1 MKNQGY
7 ASFLFG
13 IVLAGLIALWLPDF
27 WQYGNSRVI
36 EAWGDGYKSY
46 HAYRYHIRYDSTLT
60 HFGGMNYPYGE
71 HAIPG
76 DTQPLLSNTVKL
88 LMRLGVPAD
97 RYDYALFHGV
107 LLLGLW
113 LCGFF
118 LWLIFRALG
127 LPALLAAA
135 AAVGGCFLSP
145 QIERIAA
152 HFGLGHPELIPL
164 LSYLL
169 LRFHRQP
176 HWRWSLGIGIVVWA
190 YSLLHFYFFAIAAFF
205 IFGFMLLR
213 WLYQR
218 DWQQTPQY
226 LLQGSLQL
234 LLPLLFF
241 YFWLYHND
249 PISDRTQEPWGFF
262 VYKATP
268 EGIYSSMAQPH
279 WQWFAANIKPLE
291 AVGFEGKAYIGL
303 AALLGTL
310 GVLLGFLWKK
320 KTASRRPAAA
330 EASDT
335 GYLLPLGL
343 SGGLILLFSLGL
355 PFVWPGKESWLE
367 WAGPIRQFRSIGR
380 FAWVFFYTANIVA
393 LTALYRWSLAG
404 GMRAAVRTSLLL
416 VLLLEAWY
424 FTRSVDLR
432 LDTIE
437 EYAPGSMFTDIDSLD
452 FRRYQA
458 ILPVPYY
465 NIGSDNYWWQLSGFI
480 GQKTQTLSM
489 QTGLPLTG
497 AMLTRTSL
505 GQTVNQLQLVLEPYR
520 QPAIIGDMP
529 SDKPLLMAWDE
540 ERLQGQRHRYEHLLD
555 GARLVYSKPPLFLY
569 ELPLN
574 SYQQRI
580 DRRLDSLQLLA
591 ADASRGGQADGWS
604 SPDSNAVYIYN
615 AFDQQPQQKF
625 YRGGGALRAR
635 MADETVV
642 LEAALT
648 GLDSLQPIAFSVWM
662 WLLADRHPRTDMILL
677 ELDPVSG
684 AERARH
690 QLQTR
695 EAVTT
700 FDNNGWGLLEW
711 TVSPLA
717 TDSRWKWIFTNPSL
731 RDESLWLD
739 ELLVRPASQTM
750 LHVTPVSLGYNN
762 RWWPLEEKK

>member
-1 MKNQGY
+1 MKNHGY
-7 ASFLFG
+7 ASFVFG

-27 WQYGNSRVI
+27 LQHGNSRVI

-60 HFGGMNYPYGE
+60 HFSGMNYPYGE

-76 DTQPLLSNTVKL
+76 DTQPLLSNAVKL
-88 LMRLGVPAD
+88 LMRLGLPAD
-97 RYDYALFHGV
+97 RYDYAIFHGA

-118 LWLIFRALG
+118 LWLIFRQLG
-127 LPALLAAA
+127 LPALTAAA
-135 AAVGGCFLSP
+135 AAVGICFLSP

-176 HWRWSLGIGIVVWA
+176 HWRWSLGVGVVVWA

-205 IFGFMLLR
+205 IFGFMVLR
-213 WLYQR
+213 WLYLR
-218 DWQQTPQY
+218 EWSQTLHY
-226 LLQGSLQL
+226 LLHGSLQL

-249 PISDRTQEPWGFF
+249 PISDRTREPWGFF
-262 VYKATP
+262 VYKAIP

-279 WQWFAANIKPLE
+279 WQWFAANIRPLE

-320 KTASRRPAAA
+320 KASGRQLAAGT
-330 EASDT
+330 DR

-343 SGGLILLFSLGL
+343 SGGLILLFSLGM

-380 FAWVFFYTANIVA
+380 FAWVFFYTSNIVA
-393 LTALYRWSLAG
+393 ITALYRWSLSG
-404 GMRAAVRTSLLL
+404 GLRPAVRTGLLL

-424 FTRSVDLR
+424 FSRSVDLR

-437 EYAPGSMFTDIDSLD
+437 EYADGSAFTDIDSLD
-452 FRRYQA
+452 FGRYQA

-520 QPAIIGDMP
+520 RPAILSDMP

-540 ERLQGQRHRYEHLLD
+540 ERLQGQRHRYEHLLE

-569 ELPLN
+569 ELPLD

-580 DRRLDSLQLLA
+580 SRRLDSLQLLA
-591 ADASRGGQADGWS
+591 ADTSLTAKKDGWKCT
-604 SPDSNAVYIYN
+604 DSNAVYIYES
-615 AFDQQPQQKF
+615 FDREPQARS

-635 MADETVV
+635 MADETVA

-648 GLDSLQPIAFSVWM
+648 GLDSLQPLTFSVWM

-677 ELDPVSG
+677 ELDPVGG

-695 EAVTT
+695 EAVVT

-711 TVSPLA
+711 TVNPLA
-717 TDSRWKWIFTNPSL
+717 TDSRWKWIFTNPAL

-739 ELLVRPASQTM
+739 ELLVRPASLNL
-750 LHVTPVSLGYNN
+750 LHVSPDTIGYNN
-762 RWWPLEEKK
+762 RWWPVTD